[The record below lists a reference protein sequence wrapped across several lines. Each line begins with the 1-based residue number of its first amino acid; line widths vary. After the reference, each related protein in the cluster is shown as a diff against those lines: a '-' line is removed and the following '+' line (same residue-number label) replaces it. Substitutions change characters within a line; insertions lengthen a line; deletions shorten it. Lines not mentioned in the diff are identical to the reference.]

1 MTEYRSIV
9 VRRGSGGYGGPLTLT
24 PTDKRNKLIYIV
36 GGGMKPDVVDRIAE
50 LTGTVAVNGF
60 STSVPEDETF
70 AAVIDCGGTLRCGLY
85 PKKGIPTINVMP
97 TGKTGPT
104 T

>member
-36 GGGMKPDVVDRIAE
+36 GGGMKPDVVDRIA
-50 LTGTVAVNGF
+50 LFSSDVVVGDGGVFSPIAGRNVPAGF
-60 STSVPEDETF
+60 E
-70 AAVIDCGGTLRCGLY
+70 VIAESRYGNDRFTDYER
-85 PKKGIPTINVMP
+85 PF
-97 TGKTGPT
+97 
-104 T
+104 